1 MKYGFRM
8 SSDLNAALS
17 LTSSQRRKW
26 PVFLFLL
33 KTVLRK
39 LTDRQNLYQLALIP
53 ILHKMLLKAEITG
66 S

>member
-8 SSDLNAALS
+8 SSDPNAALS

-26 PVFLFLL
+26 LVFLFLL

-39 LTDRQNLYQLALIP
+39 LTDTI
-53 ILHKMLLKAEITG
+53 K
-66 S
+66 